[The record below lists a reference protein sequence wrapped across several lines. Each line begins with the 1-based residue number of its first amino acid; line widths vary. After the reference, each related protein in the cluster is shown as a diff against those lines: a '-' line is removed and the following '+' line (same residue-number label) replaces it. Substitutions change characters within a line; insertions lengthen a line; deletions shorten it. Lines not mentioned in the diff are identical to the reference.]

1 MLDASVNM
9 PSAMQAILVVWLAV
23 AVERA
28 VPISTSIDP
37 LSFFRFVCQ
46 RMANKVLKTKYRGQQ
61 ANISG
66 GLALIVLVLPTAVI
80 VYLIREFAS
89 YQWLLDVLLLWVLLQ
104 YNGHVKNAAS
114 SIQALAQ
121 DKKQLAKNLMQLSV
135 LRQTAP
141 LSPLGL
147 HKAALE
153 CIFLRYNHQVIT
165 ILFWY
170 LLAGPVAALVY
181 RLSYEASQIWST
193 KLPAFADF
201 GRLSTFVCDIFRFIP
216 TLFTSL
222 SMMLFSHPAHAMA
235 WLVSKQFWFYVLFQ
249 QRFALLQ
256 ALACSLQITSSGPV
270 MYEDNKRRYPRLLP
284 SPHATSSIAQSK
296 SAKRGAQTNNHEAQT
311 NNHAAQTNSLEP
323 NAEHL
328 KRLISLSNRHLII
341 SLVVVSSLVF
351 WIS

>member
-1 MLDASVNM
+1 MLDGLVDIPA
-9 PSAMQAILVVWLAV
+9 AMQLILVVWLAV
-23 AVERA
+23 AAERA

-66 GLALIVLVLPTAVI
+66 GLALIVLVLPISII

-89 YQWLLDVLLLWVLLQ
+89 YQWLLDILLLWVLLQ
-104 YNGHVKNAAS
+104 YNGHVKNAAR

-121 DKKQLAKNLMQLSV
+121 DKKQLAKNVMQFSV

-141 LSPLGL
+141 LSGLGL

-153 CIFLRYNHQVIT
+153 CVFLRYNHQVVT

-170 LLAGPVAALVY
+170 LLAGPLAALVY

-201 GRLSTFVCDIFRFIP
+201 GRLSTFVCDIFRFVP

-222 SMMLFSHPAHAMA
+222 SMMLFTHPAQAIA
-235 WLVSKQFWFYVLFQ
+235 CLVSKQFWFYVFFQ

-256 ALACSLQITSSGPV
+256 ALACSLHITSSGPV
-270 MYEDNKRRYPRLLP
+270 MYDDNKRRYPRLLP
-284 SPHATSSIAQSK
+284 SLNAASSIQQSK
-296 SAKRGAQTNNHEAQT
+296 SAKGSAQIHTQ
-311 NNHAAQTNSLEP
+311 EP

-328 KRLISLSNRHLII
+328 KRLISLSNKHLII
-341 SLVVVSSLVF
+341 SLIVVSIWVF